1 MRSRAGMAKK
11 NICVLL
17 DVPVR
22 HDQHL
27 SSLVCS
33 KCITRIKS
41 LEMAGK
47 DLASFKRSVSSLKRT
62 MATTG
67 EVGCH
72 ITHSGRGLAR
82 RLQGHFLQVTKI
94 TKQVCKLMQ

>member
-33 KCITRIKS
+33 KCTTRSKS

-47 DLASFKRSVSSLKRT
+47 DLASFKRLVSSLKRT

-67 EVGCH
+67 EVGVSH
-72 ITHSGRGLAR
+72 NTFWERPRLKVAR
-82 RLQGHFLQVTKI
+82 TLYTSNKNNKTSL
-94 TKQVCKLMQ
+94 

>member
-1 MRSRAGMAKK
+1 MAKK
-11 NICVLL
+11 ISVLL

-41 LEMAGK
+41 LEKAGK

-62 MATTG
+62 KATTG
-67 EVGCH
+67 EVGVSPN
-72 ITHSGRGLAR
+72 TLRERPRSKVAR
-82 RLQGHFLQVTKI
+82 TLL
-94 TKQVCKLMQ
+94 